1 MHGALEALGVRV
13 RADEA
18 ARTFVVDGVDGRFPA
33 TEATLQI
40 GNAGTAARF
49 LTAAV
54 ALGQGTFVVDGSP
67 AMRKRPIQPLLD
79 GLRALGVDAE
89 SREGTGSPPVVVRA
103 KGITG
108 GRARMRGDISS
119 QYFSAVLLA
128 APYARHD
135 VEIEVEGELVSAPYI
150 TMTLSTME
158 AFGVRAEREGDRR
171 FRVPAGQ
178 RYQGRVYA
186 VEPDASAA
194 SYFFAAAAVTGSRV
208 VVPRLG
214 TDSAQGDLGLL
225 DVLARMG
232 CEVTVELDTVTVRG
246 PAQLR
251 AVDADFTRMG
261 DVATTLMAIAPFAD
275 GPVTVRG
282 IAQTHFEESDRPVA
296 AATELRRMGLQVE
309 STHDSVTVHPGAPR
323 PTDVQTYDDHRIAM
337 SFALTG
343 LRAPGIRIVNPG
355 CVSKTFPEYFDVL
368 RGLYTYPGRRSPC
381 PASPRSPAS
390 PTCPPS
396 TTRWWTRWCA
406 SSATCAGPSACCCT
420 APSWPSGSCRWS
432 PSSATRAL
440 SRCGSSRL
448 TSLPPCA
455 SAKRAYS
462 GRPRSRR
469 LGATGWHQVIDLL
482 RAKGDPAGL
491 PAEEREIVTYV
502 RQ

>member
-1 MHGALEALGVRV
+1 
-13 RADEA
+13 
-18 ARTFVVDGVDGRFPA
+18 
-33 TEATLQI
+33 
-40 GNAGTAARF
+40 
-49 LTAAV
+49 
-54 ALGQGTFVVDGSP
+54 
-67 AMRKRPIQPLLD
+67 
-79 GLRALGVDAE
+79 
-89 SREGTGSPPVVVRA
+89 
-103 KGITG
+103 
-108 GRARMRGDISS
+108 
-119 QYFSAVLLA
+119 
-128 APYARHD
+128 

-296 AATELRRMGLQVE
+296 AATELRRMGLRVE
-309 STHDSVTVHPGAPR
+309 STWDAVTIHPGMPQ

-337 SFALTG
+337 SFAVTG
-343 LRAPGIRIVNPG
+343 LRAPGIRIVNPA
-355 CVSKTFPEYFDVL
+355 CVSKTFPDYFDVL
-368 RGLYTYPGRRSPC
+368 HGLTNG
-381 PASPRSPAS
+381 
-390 PTCPPS
+390 
-396 TTRWWTRWCA
+396 
-406 SSATCAGPSACCCT
+406 
-420 APSWPSGSCRWS
+420 
-432 PSSATRAL
+432 
-440 SRCGSSRL
+440 
-448 TSLPPCA
+448 
-455 SAKRAYS
+455 
-462 GRPRSRR
+462 
-469 LGATGWHQVIDLL
+469 
-482 RAKGDPAGL
+482 
-491 PAEEREIVTYV
+491 
-502 RQ
+502 